1 MIMKKAFTLLEI
13 LIVMTIIGLLIA
25 IGTGGLLVLRENTEA
40 EQATNEVLA
49 LLKETQTK
57 AKNNTIPFS
66 HNEDPA
72 QFAAAKNR
80 NYAFIITSATVDG
93 RLILQRRICWKPIT
107 TPETSWNSIALTT
120 TNCTTTDD
128 LIPPRFQNIE
138 LENAG
143 TYGVPV
149 NPACPL
155 TPPSAIVFENLTGK
169 IFSKTD
175 SSESPLNCRFALRI
189 DSQNVNYSFIDFFQ
203 NNFTR
208 AYPNN

>member
-1 MIMKKAFTLLEI
+1 MKKAFSLLEI
-13 LIVMTIIGLLIA
+13 LIVMVIIGLLIA
-25 IGTGGLLVLRENTEA
+25 IGAGGLIVFRENTEA

-66 HNEDPA
+66 HNQDST

-80 NYAFIITSATVDG
+80 NYAFIITSTSVSG

-107 TPETSWNSIALTT
+107 TPETSWNSIILDT
-120 TNCTTTDD
+120 TNCTTVED
-128 LIPPRFQNIE
+128 LIPPKFLNIE
-138 LENAG
+138 VENAG

-149 NPACPL
+149 NPICPL

-169 IFSKTD
+169 IFNKTD
-175 SSESPLNCRFALRI
+175 STEAALNCRFALRI
-189 DSQNVNYSFIDFFQ
+189 VSQEVNYSFIDFFQ

-208 AYPNN
+208 AYPSN